1 MKKPIEYQP
10 IVDAFIREYRERPLM
25 FKSPRSR
32 KQKQL
37 TLTDLHALHLPDTT
51 PLEAE
56 WTDTA
61 GYHRAPVMGVWES
74 ESGSVV
80 LTVGAEQIVPEH
92 AGTERMD

>member
-10 IVDAFIREYRERPLM
+10 IADAFIREYRERPLM

-37 TLTDLHALHLPDTT
+37 TLTDLHDLHLPDTT
-51 PLEAE
+51 PIEAE
-56 WTDTA
+56 WTDAA
-61 GYHRAPVMGVWES
+61 GYHRAPVTGAWES

-80 LTVGAEQIVPEH
+80 LTVGKDQ
-92 AGTERMD
+92 MDKEKV